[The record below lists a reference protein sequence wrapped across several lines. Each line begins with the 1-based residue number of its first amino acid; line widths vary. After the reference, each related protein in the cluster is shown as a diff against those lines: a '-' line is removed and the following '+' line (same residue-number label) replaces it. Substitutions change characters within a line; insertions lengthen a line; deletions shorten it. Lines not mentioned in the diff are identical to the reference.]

1 MQHSIFNDS
10 YYGSHYIPRS
20 HLFNNWKFLPF
31 DPLHPFF
38 SHFPLPAS
46 GNRQSVLFLT
56 LVWFSFYIVLC
67 VFLLLLPLFLLSD
80 PKNHHQAQCQGAY
93 CPCCILEVLW
103 FQCLIHL
110 GLIFLYDVRQWCS
123 FTLLHVAIQFSRHNL
138 LKRESIH
145 IYMTPCHKLIGYTCW
160 VLDSLCCPSD
170 LSVFI
175 PITYSFNILAL

>member
-93 CPCCILEVLW
+93 CPCCIAMNLPLSTALLSPRGFGLLFLFV
-103 FQCLIHL
+103 CL
-110 GLIFLYDVRQWCS
+110 F
-123 FTLLHVAIQFSRHNL
+123 
-138 LKRESIH
+138 IH
-145 IYMTPCHKLIGYTCW
+145 IFWFLFWFLLRFVGYSAAYCSASIWSLSIKGSDWVQVSW
-160 VLDSLCCPSD
+160 VLGSK
-170 LSVFI
+170 
-175 PITYSFNILAL
+175 